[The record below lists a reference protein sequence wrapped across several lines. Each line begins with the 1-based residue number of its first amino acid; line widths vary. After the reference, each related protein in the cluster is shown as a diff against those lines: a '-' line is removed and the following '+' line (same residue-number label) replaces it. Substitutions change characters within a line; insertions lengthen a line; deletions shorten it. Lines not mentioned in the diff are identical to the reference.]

1 LKSRKTSKVAAKR
14 KTGRKRS
21 APARKKTGRQ
31 TTARGRTPARARKE
45 VFGEG
50 NYTASREFRSEQ
62 TGFVRRN
69 KNRIPQMGEEA
80 AKALDS
86 SEGEDLRQAED
97 TARSHSAGDE
107 D

>member
-1 LKSRKTSKVAAKR
+1 V
-14 KTGRKRS
+14 
-21 APARKKTGRQ
+21 
-31 TTARGRTPARARKE
+31 RARKE

-69 KNRIPQMGEEA
+69 KNRIRQMGEEA
-80 AKALDS
+80 AKTFDG
-86 SEGEDLRQAED
+86 SEGNDLRQAED
-97 TARSHSAGDE
+97 MIRSHSAGDE